1 MQDLEESFMPMKETI
16 VHLFLIGFHRAK
28 SRFNAPRVQAG
39 ERVPVVKKQM
49 LVSCTM
55 KRDQSGA
62 RLLRGTLVLLVFLSN
77 FVSVPSASGAEP
89 PNLAETRR
97 LAEQGDAKAQFNLAG
112 IYYTANGVPK
122 DLAQAVEWLRKA
134 AEQGNAAQYNLSLR
148 VPQDAAQAV
157 EWVRKAAEQGDADA
171 ERHMNDL
178 EGYITSTAKIKAQE
192 LISVYADRIKKNQ

>member
-1 MQDLEESFMPMKETI
+1 MKETI
-16 VHLFLIGFHRAK
+16 VHLFLIGIQRAK
-28 SRFNAPRVQAG
+28 SRVNAPCVQAG

-49 LVSCTM
+49 LVCCTM

-97 LAEQGDAKAQFNLAG
+97 LAEQGDAKAQFNLGGMYADG
-112 IYYTANGVPK
+112 EGV
-122 DLAQAVEWLRKA
+122 WLRKA
-134 AEQGNAAQYNLSLR
+134 AEQGDGQAQRILGYRYYNGDGVPIDYILAYVWTYLSAAQG
-148 VPQDAAQAV
+148 
-157 EWVRKAAEQGDADA
+157 WADA
-171 ERHMNDL
+171 ERQMNDL
-178 EGYITSTAKIKAQE
+178 EGFITSTEKIKAQE

>member
-1 MQDLEESFMPMKETI
+1 
-16 VHLFLIGFHRAK
+16 
-28 SRFNAPRVQAG
+28 
-39 ERVPVVKKQM
+39 
-49 LVSCTM
+49 M

-134 AEQGNAAQYNLSLR
+134 AEQGNAAQHNLGLMYR
-148 VPQDAAQAV
+148 KGVGVPIDYILAYVWTYLSAAQ
-157 EWVRKAAEQGDADA
+157 GSADA

-178 EGYITSTAKIKAQE
+178 EGYITSTEKINAQE
-192 LISVYADRIKKNQ
+192 LISVYADRMKKNQ